1 MTRRNFSRAINFTDL
16 TEVYCEATSEVI
28 IKIQGFAYNSN
39 EIYIA
44 LIDHTQG
51 QGYIVK
57 NNILPSKLLKTVLK
71 TKLYDINHVEKEG
84 HKVVVKDYIFDE
96 LCDLLFGIQAK

>member
-1 MTRRNFSRAINFTDL
+1 MTRRNFSRVINFTDL
-16 TEVYCEATSEVI
+16 TEVYCEETSEVVI
-28 IKIQGFAYNSN
+28 EIQSFADGSN
-39 EIYIA
+39 DIYIA

-51 QGYIVK
+51 KGYIVK
-57 NNILPSKLLKTVLK
+57 NNILPRKLLKTVLK

-96 LCDLLFGIQAK
+96 LCDLLFGIHAE